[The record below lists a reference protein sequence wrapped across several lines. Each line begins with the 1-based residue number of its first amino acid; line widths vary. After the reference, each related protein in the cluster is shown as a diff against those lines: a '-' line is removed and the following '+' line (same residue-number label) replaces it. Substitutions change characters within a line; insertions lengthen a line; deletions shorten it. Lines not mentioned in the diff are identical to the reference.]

1 MTVLESWR
9 LSPTSFKLSSIVV
22 LIVLVCGLVNPLI
35 AYDPVLDVDLG
46 RRDLPPSL
54 DFWLGT
60 DGQGR
65 SVATRLFKGVD
76 AFFFPGLIAGIFAAI
91 FGGSLGALCG
101 YFGGWIGRSIA
112 TTLELVDTLPRMVFL
127 VLICTI
133 FPPSIML
140 ISIVSSILFIP
151 SIATIVRRKVEALG
165 AEDYILAHVAH
176 GFHPLKIISYHI
188 LWLQCRA
195 LLTRQMIFVFSY
207 VLFIE
212 TALSYLGDY
221 GVQEPSPSWGN
232 MVAQSRISA
241 VAWPWASPAIAIII
255 TIAALLAFGDGVAR
269 REEEVKR

>member
-1 MTVLESWR
+1 MTFLESWR
-9 LSPTSFKLSSIVV
+9 LTPLSFKLSSIVV
-22 LIVLVCGLVNPLI
+22 LIVLVCGIVNPLI
-35 AYDPVLDVDLG
+35 AYDPVLDVDLS

-76 AFFFPGLIAGIFAAI
+76 AFFFPGLMAGILAAF

-241 VAWPWASPAIAIII
+241 VAWPWGSPAVAIII

>member
-1 MTVLESWR
+1 MNVLISWKNQ
-9 LSPTSFKLSSIVV
+9 PISFQISSIVV
-22 LIVLVCGLVNPLI
+22 LVVFICGIINPLI
-35 AYDPVLDVDLG
+35 TYDPVMDVELG
-46 RRDLPPSL
+46 RRDLVPSL
-54 DFWLGT
+54 DFWMGT

-65 SVATRLFKGVD
+65 SVAFRLFKGIE
-76 AFFFPGLIAGIFAAI
+76 AFFFPGLIAGVFAAVL
-91 FGGSLGALCG
+91 GGGLGAICG
-101 YFGGWIGRSIA
+101 YLGGWIGRSIA
-112 TTLELVDTLPRMVFL
+112 AILELIDTLPRMVFL
-127 VLICTI
+127 VLVCTI
-133 FPPSIML
+133 FPPSIIL
-140 ISIVSSILFIP
+140 ISIVSSALFVP

-207 VLFIE
+207 ILFIE

-241 VAWPWASPAIAIII
+241 VAWPWALPAVAIII